1 MMSQP
6 QTQHYT
12 TEAEYLAFENDGEI
26 RHEYVDGQTY
36 AMAGAGDRH
45 NRATGNVFFHLR
57 RQTRHTHCVTYQ
69 SDMKLRLDSG
79 RYFYYPDV
87 MLCCDPQDNVGGY
100 FREQPCVI
108 VEVSS
113 PSTSSIDR
121 REKLLNYQRI
131 PSLRYY
137 LLISPEHVQVDYYQR
152 NANNQWELASLEKG
166 EILEIWCD
174 DNKLL
179 LTVENIYED
188 MGVLV

>member
-1 MMSQP
+1 MSQP

-26 RHEYVDGQTY
+26 RHEYVDGQIY

-87 MLCCDPQDNVGGY
+87 MLCCDHQDIVGG
-100 FREQPCVI
+100 FFGEQPCLI

-131 PSLRYY
+131 PNLRYY

-152 NANNQWELASLEKG
+152 NANNQWEKAALDTGEVLAIRCGDSTLQLTLE
-166 EILEIWCD
+166 D
-174 DNKLL
+174 
-179 LTVENIYED
+179 IYED
-188 MGVLV
+188 MGFFLQ

>member
-1 MMSQP
+1 MSQP

-26 RHEYVDGQTY
+26 RHEYVDGQIY

>member
-6 QTQHYT
+6 QIQHYT

-121 REKLLNYQRI
+121 REKLLNYQR
-131 PSLRYY
+131 
-137 LLISPEHVQVDYYQR
+137 
-152 NANNQWELASLEKG
+152 NANNQWEKAALDTGEVLAIRCGDSTLQLTLE
-166 EILEIWCD
+166 D
-174 DNKLL
+174 
-179 LTVENIYED
+179 IYED
-188 MGVLV
+188 MG